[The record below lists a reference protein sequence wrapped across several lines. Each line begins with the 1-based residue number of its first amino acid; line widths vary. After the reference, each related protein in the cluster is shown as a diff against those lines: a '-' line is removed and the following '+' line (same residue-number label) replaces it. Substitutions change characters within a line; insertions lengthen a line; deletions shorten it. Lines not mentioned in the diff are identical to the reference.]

1 MLKLKRYYFGLAATL
16 HDSALAIVD
25 PSGKPIFAEATE
37 RYTQCKRAF
46 NFPPDDMLR
55 IPELIREYCE
65 PNAEIVVATSW
76 STTFLNQLSHL
87 SGSDF
92 LPLMSMPVDEASWP
106 LPNPALLAIGLRNSI
121 SQAGLNLASSRE
133 IPNKVTIRRYDHHLT
148 HAANAVYTSPF
159 EECAVAVIDGYGES
173 GSTCFYHYEQGRLR
187 AIVASPSKQDVSL
200 GHFYGRL
207 CALCGFSPLKG
218 EEWKV
223 MGLAGY
229 GKHDADIY
237 KLLRPLIQVTDL
249 ALQLGCSET
258 RQLRRLSKLRSLF
271 REPKF
276 SPLTA
281 ANLAFT
287 GQQVFAEVM
296 TELLNNLYKRGLSNN
311 LALSGGCALNSSY
324 NGLILQRTPFQ
335 NLHVPP
341 APGDDGNALGA
352 AFLAFYEDQPRVKRK
367 PRTQLP
373 YLGSPLSRPTR
384 ARMVK
389 FSGFRKLEHLPR
401 RIHEHTA
408 QLLAQGQIIGWI
420 QGRAEFGPRAL
431 GNRSIVADPRPR
443 DMKDKINRRV
453 KFREEF
459 RPFAPSILDENGAEY
474 FVDYQT
480 SPYMERTLLFRPEV
494 RKKVPAVVHVDN
506 TGRLQSLKR
515 AWNPRYYDLVFSFY
529 KLTGIPLILN
539 TSFNIMGKPIIHSI
553 EDALG
558 VFLTTGLDALVID
571 DYLIQK

>member
-1 MLKLKRYYFGLAATL
+1 M
-16 HDSALAIVD
+16 
-25 PSGKPIFAEATE
+25 
-37 RYTQCKRAF
+37 
-46 NFPPDDMLR
+46 N
-55 IPELIREYCE
+55 
-65 PNAEIVVATSW
+65 
-76 STTFLNQLSHL
+76 
-87 SGSDF
+87 
-92 LPLMSMPVDEASWP
+92 
-106 LPNPALLAIGLRNSI
+106 
-121 SQAGLNLASSRE
+121 
-133 IPNKVTIRRYDHHLT
+133 
-148 HAANAVYTSPF
+148 
-159 EECAVAVIDGYGES
+159 
-173 GSTCFYHYEQGRLR
+173 
-187 AIVASPSKQDVSL
+187 
-200 GHFYGRL
+200 
-207 CALCGFSPLKG
+207 
-218 EEWKV
+218 
-223 MGLAGY
+223 
-229 GKHDADIY
+229 
-237 KLLRPLIQVTDL
+237 
-249 ALQLGCSET
+249 
-258 RQLRRLSKLRSLF
+258 
-271 REPKF
+271 
-276 SPLTA
+276 
-281 ANLAFT
+281 
-287 GQQVFAEVM
+287 
-296 TELLNNLYKRGLSNN
+296 ELLNNLYKRGLSNN

-324 NGLILQRTPFQ
+324 NGLILQQTPFR
-335 NLHVPP
+335 NLHVPS

-352 AFLAFYEDQPRVKRK
+352 AFLAFYEDQPRAKRK

-401 RIHEHTA
+401 RIHERTA

-474 FVDYQT
+474 FVNYQT

-506 TGRLQSLKR
+506 SGRLQSLKR
-515 AWNPRYYDLVFSFY
+515 SWNPRYYDLVFSFY

-539 TSFNIMGKPIIHSI
+539 TSFNIMGKPIIHSV